1 MEFMHI
7 FDAASLLDTLIS
19 LTVAFILGGLIGY
32 ERHLN
37 RSSAGLR
44 TNVLVAVGAAI
55 FVDIAN
61 RYHGLHGGNYG
72 TVHVIAYVVSGVG
85 FLGAGVIM
93 REGGNVRGLNTAAT
107 LWSSAAVGAAA
118 GADLVF
124 EAMLGATFILLAN
137 TLLRYQAKSMQLR
150 LEESTPSEAVYVEL
164 TTSAKQ
170 YNKVLKFLQ
179 GALNGY
185 ECTPTRLQVSP
196 IDDGNVRI
204 FAQFASKPAD
214 EDALDKI
221 VELMNTH
228 EWVVEA
234 RWQTGQAA

>member
-1 MEFMHI
+1 MEFIHI
-7 FDAASLLDTLIS
+7 FDASSLLDTFIS
-19 LTVAFILGGLIGY
+19 LSVAFILGGLIGY

-37 RSSAGLR
+37 HSSAGLR
-44 TNVLVAVGAAI
+44 TNVLVAIGAAI

-124 EAMLGATFILLAN
+124 EAILGTAFILMAN
-137 TLLRYQAKSMQLR
+137 ILLRYQFNSRQT
-150 LEESTPSEAVYVEL
+150 STENNIQSEGAFIEFI
-164 TTSAKQ
+164 TTTKQ
-170 YNKVLKFLQ
+170 YNKVLKFFQ
-179 GALNGY
+179 SALNSY
-185 ECTPTRLQVSP
+185 ECTPQQLQIQP
-196 IDDGNVRI
+196 IEDGNMRI
-204 FAQFASKPAD
+204 TAQFVAAP
-214 EDALDKI
+214 EDNESFEQI
-221 VELMNTH
+221 VELMKTH
-228 EWVVEA
+228 AWVNDA
-234 RWQTGQAA
+234 SWQNGRAL

>member
-1 MEFMHI
+1 MHN
-7 FDAASLLDTLIS
+7 FDAGSLLDTFIS
-19 LTVAFILGGLIGY
+19 LTVAFALGGLIGY

-124 EAMLGATFILLAN
+124 EAMMGTVFILLAN
-137 TLLRYQAKSMQLR
+137 TLLRYQAKSIQLR
-150 LEESTPSEAVYVEL
+150 LEETQHAESVYIEI

-179 GALNGY
+179 SALNGY
-185 ECTPTRLQVSP
+185 ECTPKKLEVNP
-196 IDDGNVRI
+196 IDDGNVRLI
-204 FAQFASKPAD
+204 AQFSSRPAD

>member
-7 FDAASLLDTLIS
+7 FDAASLLDTLVS

-124 EAMLGATFILLAN
+124 EAMLGAIFILLAN

-150 LEESTPSEAVYVEL
+150 LEESEQSEAVYIEL

-185 ECTPTRLQVSP
+185 ECTPQRLQVSP

-228 EWVVEA
+228 EWVSEA
-234 RWQTGQAA
+234 RWQMGQAA

>member
-137 TLLRYQAKSMQLR
+137 TLLRYQAKSIQTR
-150 LEESTPSEAVYVEL
+150 LEESEQTEAVYIEL

-185 ECTPTRLQVSP
+185 ECTPQRLQVSP

-234 RWQTGQAA
+234 RWQAGQAA

>member
-1 MEFMHI
+1 MEFLHN
-7 FDAASLLDTLIS
+7 FDAGSLLDTFIS
-19 LTVAFILGGLIGY
+19 LTVAFALGGLIGY

-124 EAMLGATFILLAN
+124 EAMMGAAFILLAN
-137 TLLRYQAKSMQLR
+137 TLLRYQAKSIQLR
-150 LEESTPSEAVYVEL
+150 LEEPQHAESVYIEI

-179 GALNGY
+179 SALNGY
-185 ECTPTRLQVSP
+185 ECTPKKLEVNP
-196 IDDGNVRI
+196 IDDGNVRLV
-204 FAQFASKPAD
+204 AQFSPKPAD
-214 EDALDKI
+214 DDALDKI
-221 VELMNTH
+221 VELMSTH
-228 EWVVEA
+228 EW
-234 RWQTGQAA
+234 

>member
-1 MEFMHI
+1 MEFLHN
-7 FDAASLLDTLIS
+7 FDATSLLDTLVS
-19 LTVAFILGGLIGY
+19 LTVAFVLGGLIGY

-124 EAMLGATFILLAN
+124 EAVLGAAFILLAN
-137 TLLRYQAKSMQLR
+137 TLLRYQAKSMQAR
-150 LEESTPSEAVYVEL
+150 LETSAQNEAVYIEL
-164 TTSAKQ
+164 LTSAKQ
-170 YNKVLKFLQ
+170 YTKVLKFFQ
-179 GALNGY
+179 SALNGY
-185 ECTPTRLQVSP
+185 ECTPQKLQVTP
-196 IDDGNVRI
+196 LDDGNVRI
-204 FAQFASKPAD
+204 FAQFASSPAD
-214 EDALDKI
+214 GEALEKI

-228 EWVVEA
+228 EWVSEA
-234 RWQTGQAA
+234 SWKMGQAA